1 MQFGA
6 VMADSW
12 IKRNLLV
19 GLALIAGFFF
29 GTVGEIAYEST
40 VFQPFEWKEYAP
52 PIILNCYGDDFSE
65 QQLLRGI
72 DYWTTRGFPIA
83 FYEMNPPA
91 ETCKEDS
98 LLGFIIL
105 RKAPRGQIADQNLA
119 QTTRKTTGMRIL
131 SAEIV
136 FQPGSQNLDLII
148 EHELGHAFGLGHIE
162 EVGHIMHPLYN
173 KMGSSFWVP

>member
-1 MQFGA
+1 MRFGV
-6 VMADSW
+6 VMADSR
-12 IKRNLLV
+12 IKRSVLA
-19 GLALIAGFFF
+19 GLALIIGFFF

-40 VFQPFEWKEYAP
+40 VFQPFGWKEYAP
-52 PIILNCYGDDFSE
+52 PIILNCYGADFSE

-72 DYWTTRGFPIA
+72 DYWATRGFPIA
-83 FYEMNPPA
+83 FYEMKQPPKA
-91 ETCKEDS
+91 CEEES

-105 RKAPRGQIADQNLA
+105 RKAFHGQIADQNLA
-119 QTTRKTTGMRIL
+119 ETTRKTTGMRIL

-162 EVGHIMHPLYN
+162 KEGHIMHPLYN
-173 KMGSSFWVP
+173 RMGPSFWVP